1 MEGHISV
8 MRIRRR
14 PKNRE
19 GQRGNTISTTQYS
32 QQRSNWWKVP
42 LQIVPFFI
50 IAAPV
55 SLIFI
60 LSARSRTTSI
70 RSPNKH
76 QQSNTTIESAVMM
89 GNCNNVDG
97 GKEGQKQRPQIVYTD
112 VTEIHKKSDGSAS
125 TRALRR
131 YAAME
136 VCSNDEKTE
145 ATTTVPLSVLRWS
158 YLVSSYDE
166 LTDGV
171 TRIMKV
177 SCCSPLEFMF
187 LMFLSTCL
195 KSSIMANFVLDDNLH
210 AIAFF
215 PYF

>member
-1 MEGHISV
+1 MEFHISV

-19 GQRGNTISTTQYS
+19 GQRGNTISAAQYS
-32 QQRSNWWKVP
+32 QQRANWWKIP
-42 LQIVPFFI
+42 LQILPLFI

-60 LSARSRTTSI
+60 LSARSRTISSVM
-70 RSPNKH
+70 RSSNKH
-76 QQSNTTIESAVMM
+76 QHSNTTVESAAMM
-89 GNCNNVDG
+89 GNCNILDG
-97 GKEGQKQRPQIVYTD
+97 GKGGQQQRPQIVYTD
-112 VTEIHKKSDGSAS
+112 VTETYKKSDGSAT

-136 VCSNDEKTE
+136 VCTNDDKTK

-171 TRIMKV
+171 TQIMKV
-177 SCCSPLEFMF
+177 GATPPYLSCS
-187 LMFLSTCL
+187 
-195 KSSIMANFVLDDNLH
+195 
-210 AIAFF
+210 
-215 PYF
+215 